1 MHHQRPYTALEDL
14 CPDDSLVAT
23 VAKWHDN
30 STKGNGFSLNPCS
43 YAVAIHING
52 HIKLT
57 AWGAGYSRDAIPQQ
71 VFAIRTLIN
80 VLPPGR
86 KLEVHAHAELERYIA
101 LDGIGRHAMDNRG
114 RTRSNKPLGCYPAI
128 ADIINAYDSRRWS
141 LIPYRDMEEAPG
153 YQEALAVAKGKAR
166 AAALKHKADHAPTSV
181 EYPKPIILQ
190 EFVDAYPG

>member
-1 MHHQRPYTALEDL
+1 MHHQCPYTALEDL

-23 VAKWHDN
+23 VANWHDTP
-30 STKGNGFSLNPCS
+30 TKSNGFSLNPCS

-52 HIKLT
+52 HIRFI

-71 VFAIRTLIN
+71 VFAIRTLLN
-80 VLPPGR
+80 ALPPGR

-114 RTRSNKPLGCYPAI
+114 KTKSNKPLGCYPAI
-128 ADIINAYDSRRWS
+128 ADIINAHDSRRWS

-153 YQEALAVAKGKAR
+153 YQEALAVAIGKAR
-166 AAALKHKADHAPTSV
+166 SAALKHKADQAPTAV
-181 EYPKPIILQ
+181 EYPKPIIL
-190 EFVDAYPG
+190 EEHIDAYPG